1 MGRYKGFKSSV
12 EALDDNDDHLYEQF
26 LQESAALERD
36 QQRLTQDIQQELRST
51 LDGIMETIESEVQH
65 NRRQRE
71 ANENANYQAGTN
83 IHNPNHNPDIAR
95 QGPLFVRRRPY
106 LQIFIRN
113 LLLLDYFVVL
123 LLFPF
128 SLYNILRCGF
138 SSVTFSETDF
148 VNDILTYCRYV
159 NDFVSLEGS
168 YRLID
173 VNMDLLNKFHNIIV
187 YYTWPT
193 ARSVILTYGLSDQAQ
208 NTILSGYQL
217 LVKSGAVLIYLLY
230 GIGGTVYLTMAGFFF
245 SICLMITLVRRYKNV
260 QRIVAASIESS
271 ARIPGVL

>member
-1 MGRYKGFKSSV
+1 MDR
-12 EALDDNDDHLYEQF
+12 LDDNDDHLYEEF

-36 QQRLTQDIQQELRST
+36 EQHITQDIQQELRST
-51 LDGIMETIESEVQH
+51 LDDIMETIEREVQH

-71 ANENANYQAGTN
+71 ANRNGNFQADTN
-83 IHNPNHNPDIAR
+83 IPEAGGREGVR
-95 QGPLFVRRRPY
+95 QGPFLIHRRPY
-106 LQIFIRN
+106 LQIMIRN

-148 VNDILTYCRYV
+148 INDILNYCKYV
-159 NDFVSLEGS
+159 NDFVNADGS
-168 YRLID
+168 YVLID
-173 VNMDLLNKFHNIIV
+173 VNMDLLSKFHNIIV

-193 ARSVILTYGLSDQAQ
+193 ARSIARVYDTSNQAQ
-208 NTILSGYQL
+208 NTIISAYQL
-217 LVKSGAVLIYLLY
+217 LVKSCAVVIYLVY

-245 SICLMITLVRRYKNV
+245 SICLVITLVRRYKNV
-260 QRIVAASIESS
+260 QRIVAGSLESS
-271 ARIPGVL
+271 ANIPGVF